1 MVLMRRDALLW
12 IPLLVIQD
20 RPYSASDW
28 LFFLVAYSI
37 SDWLALFSNC
47 LHEASSFCFLC
58 FIRFSFAG
66 KHTDLFEPLSRS
78 AALVWVTH
86 SVSLGS

>member
-28 LFFLVAYSI
+28 LFLLVAYSI

-47 LHEASSFCFLC
+47 LHEASSFFFLW
-58 FIRFSFAG
+58 FIRFSFC
-66 KHTDLFEPLSRS
+66 R
-78 AALVWVTH
+78 
-86 SVSLGS
+86 

>member
-47 LHEASSFCFLC
+47 LHKASSFCFLW
-58 FIRFSFAG
+58 FIRFSFC
-66 KHTDLFEPLSRS
+66 R
-78 AALVWVTH
+78 
-86 SVSLGS
+86 